1 MPIIVVVSFLTGI
14 SPVQTPFENPGMNNF
29 TTNLGPSQQ
38 PPGIKI
44 YVRYLLYDVCQYNCS
59 FLTENSPIP
68 MQNPGMNPITNNLG
82 PSQQP
87 PNIYTLKLRN
97 TQTFPYAYNCNC
109 SFLTGNSPIPIQNP
123 GMNRYT
129 NSK

>member
-1 MPIIVVVSFLTGI
+1 M
-14 SPVQTPFENPGMNNF
+14 MNAYN
-29 TTNLGPSQQ
+29 
-38 PPGIKI
+38 
-44 YVRYLLYDVCQYNCS
+44 YNCS

-97 TQTFPYAYNCNC
+97 TQTFPYAYICNC